1 LEVFMGDNELNKIGT
16 NLEEDNEVKATD
28 KNILSENAE
37 DAEVRT
43 AESIKNTETK
53 TAESSESEEVKNQV
67 GATSTDSEDNLKE
80 NSEKKKNTWKIAA
93 VIFAVVVF
101 VVGIIVGSCTKK
113 NSNTA
118 AVSNSSGNVNGDASA
133 SDGNTADDGTVDDT
147 TNISDSDIDS
157 SANEN
162 TSTGE
167 DNSNSLEND
176 GSNADDSSQTSADG
190 GQSSNSSS
198 TAESDDGLSAT
209 ISTTGSWGEDV
220 VYTQLS
226 IVVANNSTDNLE
238 GWTVEI
244 NVGDNAAVDSGWCGE
259 FSIED
264 GVLTIT
270 NVDFNSII
278 YAGGNCEL
286 GVILTGITG
295 DLSASVEAGGVY
307 VEPTY

>member
-1 LEVFMGDNELNKIGT
+1 MLEVFMGDNELNKIGT

-28 KNILSENAE
+28 KNILSENSE
-37 DAEVRT
+37 DAEIRT

-53 TAESSESEEVKNQV
+53 TVESSESEEVKNQA
-67 GATSTDSEDNLKE
+67 GATSTDSEDNLEE
-80 NSEKKKNTWKIAA
+80 NSKKNTWKIAA

-113 NSNTA
+113 NSSNTA
-118 AVSNSSGNVNGDASA
+118 AVSNSSENVNGDASA

-147 TNISDSDIDS
+147 TNISDSDTDS

-167 DNSNSLEND
+167 DNSNSTGND

-190 GQSSNSSS
+190 NQSSNSGS
-198 TAESDDGLSAT
+198 TAESEDGLTAT

-226 IVVANNSTDNLE
+226 ILVANNSTDNLD

-244 NVGDNAAVDSGWCGE
+244 NVGDNAAVDNGWCGE

-264 GVLTIT
+264 GILTIT
-270 NVDFNSII
+270 NVDFNSVI